1 MAAVLLVSCAAPSEF
16 EQIPATPFT
25 THLKKNS
32 KEDAPFLSHWEDETK
47 PNEPAA
53 ERRRVCLKLN
63 DDYFQG
69 EEQLDKSEKKKLA
82 KLRNYLG
89 RTLRKEL
96 RRNPK
101 LRLVS
106 APAEDADVL
115 EVALLRAEDANTAKL
130 LLAQGAGKMVAGG
143 MLTDGLVTNDADKGS
158 VCIAVKL
165 SAPDGTLLAEL
176 ADFEYGGKEQGIT
189 DGLISAAAPVAVMAA
204 VVSVA
209 AMGAGGAMAAVIAE
223 EMARTFGEVEVGG
236 EGEELANEGHPY
248 TKCPGCGKFMSP
260 NGTCQNCGFVED
272 NDRMIARGKKAVST
286 STTGNPK
293 SVKNAMYKKGL
304 GTIDF
309 ELGWEGKG
317 KGMDGGSGMLK
328 LVQKHRDDIPHLPE
342 TIVKGKIVAAEK
354 TIINET
360 TGKREKTGMID
371 ENRIYVID
379 HPYFA
384 TLRRR
389 PDNTGWTVTSH
400 YKSGEECIRYESRA
414 SELTRPSK

>member
-1 MAAVLLVSCAAPSEF
+1 MKSNLSLLGAAAMAAVLLVSCAAPSEF

-82 KLRNYLG
+82 KLRSYMG

-106 APAEDADVL
+106 ASAEDADVL

-158 VCIAVKL
+158 VCMAAKV

-189 DGLISAAAPVAVMAA
+189 DGLISAAAPVDPNLL
-204 VVSVA
+204 
-209 AMGAGGAMAAVIAE
+209 I
-223 EMARTFGEVEVGG
+223 
-236 EGEELANEGHPY
+236 PY
-248 TKCPGCGKFMSP
+248 GYQRK
-260 NGTCQNCGFVED
+260 
-272 NDRMIARGKKAVST
+272 
-286 STTGNPK
+286 
-293 SVKNAMYKKGL
+293 
-304 GTIDF
+304 TIDKWAK
-309 ELGWEGKG
+309 ELSAYLATGTFPTSLIPTTLPKIP
-317 KGMDGGSGMLK
+317 KPADVVNKVVPNPADVVNKVVPTPALPDAK
-328 LVQKHRDDIPHLPE
+328 LPDVTLP
-342 TIVKGKIVAAEK
+342 AA
-354 TIINET
+354 
-360 TGKREKTGMID
+360 
-371 ENRIYVID
+371 
-379 HPYFA
+379 P
-384 TLRRR
+384 
-389 PDNTGWTVTSH
+389 
-400 YKSGEECIRYESRA
+400 ES
-414 SELTRPSK
+414 